1 MVNSK
6 LLHILLI
13 LLPVLFVACTSTEEC
28 REDRTVNMRIGLYK
42 KTNLN
47 NTAITI
53 DSIWVNGLGKDSF
66 IYKNAK
72 SVGTLKLPL
81 NASTG
86 QSDFIVRFN
95 NVNDTLSVFYTNNNA
110 YFISLACGCVATQ
123 TIDEVIFTHNYIDSI
138 RIVDRNVINVDAEHI
153 KIFHN

>member
-13 LLPVLFVACTSTEEC
+13 LLPVLFVACTSAEEC

-81 NASTG
+81 NASIG

-95 NVNDTLSVFYTNNNA
+95 NVNDTLSVFYTNNDA

-138 RIVDRNVINVDAEHI
+138 RIVDLNVINVDAEHI